1 MKYIYLCLGIIS
13 VYFFAAISVR
23 MSHIELLLED
33 SNEQKQQTLT
43 SNQAVIEANKQ
54 VASGLKE
61 LSAKVQQISDSL
73 TRK

>member
-1 MKYIYLCLGIIS
+1 MKYIYLCLAVIS
-13 VYFFAAISVR
+13 IYFLAAISVR
-23 MSHIELLLED
+23 LSRVELLLED

-43 SNQAVIEANKQ
+43 SNMEVIEANKQ

-61 LSAKVQQISDSL
+61 LSAKVQQISESL

>member
-1 MKYIYLCLGIIS
+1 MKYVFVCLAVISIYFL
-13 VYFFAAISVR
+13 AAISVR
-23 MSHIELLLED
+23 MSRIELLLED

-61 LSAKVQQISDSL
+61 LSAKVQQISESL
-73 TRK
+73 PKK